1 MAKYTTITQYREADT
16 GISLTD
22 VSDLSLAR
30 HIARAESAVDAYMKF
45 NMRFTGFEP
54 HNIWLQQKW
63 KIETRQTLFPNH
75 PVPVQL
81 INRYRIQV
89 SNISTSGA
97 GFFASINSGDCVINQ
112 TDAYVEIV
120 PLQAIT
126 YSLSPVILQL
136 GLRNPIVQMDCFV
149 SFYIP
154 IFGEVLINTGDNL
167 NYKAVRG
174 FWASSYQ
181 AALHIQP
188 NQLPAI
194 PPVVYSNGSTVN
206 ASNYTVN
213 YTEGLITFNSVQ
225 SSSAVISADYTATI
239 PDTAREATIRQVTH
253 LLEQRALT
261 KLGLG
266 GLDIAQSGDQK
277 VQRVKQVRGVTRVEV
292 LCEDAAACLADY
304 QEIAIA

>member
-1 MAKYTTITQYREADT
+1 MGKYLTTTQYKDADD
-16 GISLTD
+16 GISLSD
-22 VSDLSLAR
+22 ISDLALAR
-30 HIARAESAVDAYMKF
+30 TIARAEAAVDAFMKF
-45 NMRFTGFEP
+45 NLRFTGFEP
-54 HNIWLQQKW
+54 HNVWLQQKW
-63 KIETRQTLFPNH
+63 KIETRQTPFPSH
-75 PVPVQL
+75 PVPVQS

-97 GFFASINSGDCVINQ
+97 GFFAQINSGDCVINQ

-136 GLRNPIVQMDCFV
+136 GLRNPIVQMDSFC

-154 IFGEVLINTGDNL
+154 IFGETLIDTGDHL
-167 NYKAVRG
+167 NYKALRG

-194 PPVVYSNGSTVN
+194 PPVVYVNGVATSS
-206 ASNYTVN
+206 SNYAVN
-213 YTEGLITFNSVQ
+213 FTEGMVTFTASQ
-225 SSSAVISADYTATI
+225 GSAVITADYAATI
-239 PDTAREATIRQVTH
+239 PDAAREATLRQTTF
-253 LLEQRALT
+253 LLGQRALN
-261 KLGLG
+261 KMGML

-277 VQRVKQVRGVTRVEV
+277 IQRVKQVRGVTRVEV